1 MKNLIGKEVTFILE
15 GLSTPIKGIVIKDLS
30 DRVLMKGQDEKIT
43 RIIKSKIV
51 LFQPTEEPTENKN
64 KALHILACQNTEKHC
79 SGVRHVISGRPGES
93 DYENFMSPCPVRE
106 GGCEKGCLGELSQ
119 VSEKVL
125 FDMFEGTVFG
135 DYPDGN

>member
-15 GLSTPIKGIVIKDLS
+15 GLSDPIKGIVVKDLS
-30 DRVLMKGQDEKIT
+30 DRVLMKGKDEKIT

-51 LFQPTEEPTENKN
+51 LFQPTEEPDENKN
-64 KALHILACQNTEKHC
+64 KVFHVLACQNTEKHC
-79 SGVRHVISGRPGES
+79 SGVRHVISGKPGES
-93 DYENFMSPCPVRE
+93 DYEDFMNPCPARE

-119 VSEKVL
+119 VSERVL

-135 DYPDGN
+135 DYPNGN